1 MRHAYSQ
8 CPLGASSM
16 PIRGHAQNKSRMAR
30 IHRVFRPVTNRY
42 IARAAEFFLILQML
56 SRYRLYRSHIK
67 STAQLSYPIIIS
79 QLGLVLMGVADTIMV
94 GRLGSAA
101 LAASGISNSVFFVI
115 SVIGTGG
122 LAVVSPMV
130 ASAMSRKDAE
140 ETPGNIL
147 NAAWIAG
154 RWMSL
159 GVMALLILMIFLFDY
174 LGQPDEVNIL
184 AKPYMWII
192 TASVLPMF
200 HFWTGKQFTD
210 GLGNTR
216 AAMLVTIAGLILNIL
231 LNLVLIFGFLWIP
244 GLGLNGAGFATLI
257 SRILMAVFMHRYIY
271 YHSHFAQWL
280 VHTRTQSAQVFR
292 IIKMGLPSGLQYF
305 FETAAFGS
313 AAIIAGWLG
322 TASLAAHQIAINL
335 ASVTYMVAAGVSAA
349 GAIRVGNASGLKN
362 RVDVLKAGTSSILMV
377 LAFMSI
383 AGMVFILFHTFLIS
397 LYISD
402 PEVEG
407 IAAGLLMIAAAF
419 QLSDGV
425 QVVGLGILRGLMD
438 VYVPTFVA
446 LIAYWV
452 IGLPLGYV
460 LAMHGEMG
468 VAGIWIGLLIGLT
481 LSAAMMTRR
490 FYTLGGR
497 IGRQ

>member
-1 MRHAYSQ
+1 
-8 CPLGASSM
+8 
-16 PIRGHAQNKSRMAR
+16 
-30 IHRVFRPVTNRY
+30 
-42 IARAAEFFLILQML
+42 
-56 SRYRLYRSHIK
+56 
-67 STAQLSYPIIIS
+67 
-79 QLGLVLMGVADTIMV
+79 
-94 GRLGSAA
+94 
-101 LAASGISNSVFFVI
+101 
-115 SVIGTGG
+115 
-122 LAVVSPMV
+122 
-130 ASAMSRKDAE
+130 
-140 ETPGNIL
+140 
-147 NAAWIAG
+147 
-154 RWMSL
+154 
-159 GVMALLILMIFLFDY
+159 
-174 LGQPDEVNIL
+174 
-184 AKPYMWII
+184 
-192 TASVLPMF
+192 MF

-244 GLGLNGAGFATLI
+244 GFGLNGAGFATLI

-497 IGRQ
+497 IGRH